1 MMTSQMVKQFARRQ
15 LLLCPS
21 SQLLNGGPS
30 SATLSSSLFS
40 NNNITPSST
49 QQQQQSRQM
58 TILSKESAETF
69 KQQNYSQRMEQSS
82 RNRPVSPHVTIYS
95 FPIVALS
102 SITTRVTG
110 CLLSFGS
117 AGLGLV
123 EIVGGNGAA
132 LDLLSSIGSS
142 SNSGVLVAGAKFS
155 VAFPFMY
162 HYLGG
167 LRHLVWDNKPEMLTN
182 VGVEKASYVLVGSSL
197 VLSGVAMFV

>member
-30 SATLSSSLFS
+30 SALSPSLLSS

-69 KQQNYSQRMEQSS
+69 KQQNYSQRMESH
-82 RNRPVSPHVTIYS
+82 NRPVSPHVTIYS

-132 LDLLSSIGSS
+132 LDVLSSIGSS